1 LTLNDEYDIICHMPR
16 ATLIL
21 HRKRRFDDGA
31 LSEMKLWL
39 VPSPVRGSRHRFRYS
54 LFYGREGQCLI
65 GYDNEPGK
73 GDHRH
78 YGQHE
83 ETYDFTTPER
93 LIADFLA
100 DLHAARRT
108 RRH

>member
-1 LTLNDEYDIICHMPR
+1 M
-16 ATLIL
+16 

-31 LSEMKLWL
+31 ISEMKLWL

-54 LFYGREGQCLI
+54 PFYGRRGERLI

-78 YGQHE
+78 YRNRE
-83 ETYDFTTPER
+83 EPYRFTSPEQ
-93 LIADFLA
+93 LVADFLA
-100 DLHAARRT
+100 EVHAMRR
-108 RRH
+108 RQ